1 MGNVIIKG
9 FITMAKNKK
18 HSLKA
23 VETPALSRKEIIDR
37 LEEIRSEVLEN
48 MASHVFLTVVTNKGT
63 FTHLW
68 KSDDEE

>member
-1 MGNVIIKG
+1 
-9 FITMAKNKK
+9 MAKNKK